1 MAPLPRPFLRF
12 AVGTTLLAPAAC
24 TSAGNERPP
33 YVNTPAPEVEGEAA
47 DAGGAV
53 EEAPPETLERVNTP
67 PDPDPLD
74 VPPEELHTNTPVV
87 VPEVPEPND
96 DPTKPEKVIEI
107 STNTPPPEPVRP
119 PIINTP
125 KPEKVPSPPET
136 NTPPGR

>member
-33 YVNTPAPEVEGEAA
+33 YVNTPAPEVEGAAA

-67 PDPDPLD
+67 PDPDPLE
-74 VPPEELHTNTPVV
+74 PEELHTNTPVV
-87 VPEVPEPND
+87 LPEAPEPKD
-96 DPTKPEKVIEI
+96 DPAKPEKVIEI
-107 STNTPPPEPVRP
+107 STNTPPPPPERP

-125 KPEKVPSPPET
+125 RPERAPPPPET

>member
-47 DAGGAV
+47 DAGGEV

-67 PDPDPLD
+67 PDPEPEPM
-74 VPPEELHTNTPVV
+74 PPDELHTNTPVV

-96 DPTKPEKVIEI
+96 PAKPDEVIEI
-107 STNTPPPEPVRP
+107 STNTPPPRPERP
-119 PIINTP
+119 PIVNTR
-125 KPEKVPSPPET
+125 PEKKVPSPPDT